1 MREDSII
8 LRCTVCKEENYTTVK
23 NKRNTP
29 EKLELKKY
37 CKKCRKATVHQQK
50 K

>member
-8 LRCTVCKEENYTTVK
+8 LRCTVCKSENYTTVK

-37 CKKCRKATVHQQK
+37 CKKCRQATVHQQK